1 MATLYGNT
9 TNHWRS
15 YMDFT
20 ESAATAMPNATITVK
35 AGMQSQAW
43 GFSIGS
49 GISCRI
55 ECTGQSATSV
65 SGRGFSSGTGA
76 TVSKQLTSRTF
87 TIPRTRA
94 TQTVTVKV
102 TVTNSSGYANGTS
115 TVTRTFT
122 ISPLSS
128 HTVSYNANGGSGAPG
143 NQTKW
148 YGSVLTLSTQV
159 PTRTNHTFQGWATSA
174 SGSVAYQPGGQYGAD
189 ANVTLYAVWKQ
200 SVSPPAVTDAHATR
214 CTSAGADNDEG
225 TYYHVRLSYK
235 ADTSV
240 VSANKV
246 VSVKVEHRASG
257 ASAWTAA
264 GTSTVSAA
272 SGSYASSACGGGSIG
287 TGSSYEV
294 RVTVTDAPS
303 GASAWTAAG
312 TSTVS
317 AASGSYA
324 SSACGGGSIGT
335 GSSYEVRVTVT
346 DARGLATSVLLGVG
360 PSYYTVDVLANGRG
374 IAFGRNC
381 PAAGLYVN
389 EPTYWFGDGGSGSV
403 QLTGAQMVQRMGV
416 HICTWSVVATVTAN
430 EGQYISC
437 SALQI
442 TTASGHLRRPWS
454 MAKGDMIVAQSGDT
468 NAQGKGVMRIQ
479 MMSDLTRAWVQFSG
493 VPAAGSYR
501 FSLCVVQM
509 P

>member
-1 MATLYGNT
+1 MAVIYGNT

-15 YMDFT
+15 YMDYS
-20 ESAATAMPNATITVK
+20 ESAASQMPNATITVK
-35 AGMQSQAW
+35 AGIQSQGW

-65 SGRGFSSGTGA
+65 SGQGFSSGTGA

-102 TVTNSSGYANGTS
+102 TVTNASGYANGTS
-115 TVTRTFT
+115 TVSRTFT

-128 HTVSYNANGGSGAPG
+128 HTVSYNANGGSGAPSQ
-143 NQTKW
+143 QTKW

-159 PTRTNHTFQGWATSA
+159 PTRTNYTFQGWATSA
-174 SGSVAYQPGGQYGAD
+174 SGSVAYRPGGQYGAD

-200 SVSPPAVTDAHATR
+200 SVSPPAVADAHATR
-214 CTSAGADNDEG
+214 CTSAGVDNDEG
-225 TYYHVRLSYK
+225 TYYRVRLSYK

-240 VSANKV
+240 ASANKV

-294 RVTVTDAPS
+294 RVTVTDAQ
-303 GASAWTAAG
+303 
-312 TSTVS
+312 
-317 AASGSYA
+317 
-324 SSACGGGSIGT
+324 
-335 GSSYEVRVTVT
+335 
-346 DARGLATSVLLGVG
+346 GLATSVLLGVG
-360 PSYYTVDVLANGRG
+360 PSYYTMDVLANGRG
-374 IAFGRNC
+374 VAFGRNC

-416 HICTWSVVATVTAN
+416 HICTWSAVATVTAN

-442 TTASGHLRRPWS
+442 TTSSGHLRRPWS

-468 NAQGKGVMRIQ
+468 NAQGEGVVCVQ
-479 MMSDLTRAWVQFSG
+479 MMSDLTQVWVQFSG
-493 VPAAGSYR
+493 VPGAGSYR

>member
-1 MATLYGNT
+1 MAVLYGNT

-15 YMDFT
+15 YMDCS
-20 ESAATAMPNATITVK
+20 ESAATQMPNATVTVK

-49 GISCRI
+49 GISCKI

-65 SGRGFSSGTGA
+65 SGQSFSSATGA
-76 TVSKQLTSRTF
+76 TTSKQMTSRTF

-102 TVTNSSGYANGTS
+102 TVTNASGYANGTS
-115 TVTRTFT
+115 TVSRTFT

-128 HTVSYNANGGSGAPG
+128 HTVSYNANGGSNAPSA
-143 NQTKW
+143 QTKW

-159 PTRTNHTFQGWATSA
+159 PTRTNYTFQGWATSSTGA
-174 SGSVAYQPGGQYGAD
+174 VAYQPGGKYSTD
-189 ANVTLYAVWKQ
+189 SNVTLYAIWKQ
-200 SVSPPAVTDAHATR
+200 SVRPPTVTDAHATR
-214 CTSAGADNDEG
+214 CTSTGVDNDEG
-225 TYYHVRLSYK
+225 TYYHVKLSYK
-235 ADTSV
+235 ADTAV
-240 VSANKV
+240 VTGNKV
-246 VSVKVEHRASG
+246 ASVKVEHRAVG

-264 GTSTVSAA
+264 GTTAVSAA
-272 SGSYASSACGGGSIG
+272 SGTFASAQLGGGGIG
-287 TGSSYEV
+287 TGASYEV
-294 RVTVTDAPS
+294 RVTVTDAQ
-303 GASAWTAAG
+303 
-312 TSTVS
+312 
-317 AASGSYA
+317 
-324 SSACGGGSIGT
+324 
-335 GSSYEVRVTVT
+335 
-346 DARGLATSVLLGVG
+346 GLATSVLLGVG
-360 PSYYTVDVLANGRG
+360 PSYYTMDVLANGRG

-389 EPTYWFGDGGSGSV
+389 EPTYWWGDGGSGSV

-468 NAQGKGVMRIQ
+468 NAQGKGVVRVQ
-479 MMSDLTRAWVQFSG
+479 MINDLTQVWVQFSG
-493 VPAAGSYR
+493 VPVAGGYR

>member
-1 MATLYGNT
+1 MAVIYGNT

-15 YMDFT
+15 YMDYS
-20 ESAATAMPNATITVK
+20 ESAASQMPNATITVK
-35 AGMQSQAW
+35 AGIQSQGW
-43 GFSIGS
+43 GFSIRS

-65 SGRGFSSGTGA
+65 SGQGFSSGYGA

-87 TIPRTRA
+87 TIQRTRA

-115 TVTRTFT
+115 TVSRTFT
-122 ISPLSS
+122 ISPLAS
-128 HTVSYNANGGSGAPG
+128 HTVSYNANGGSNAPSA
-143 NQTKW
+143 QTKW
-148 YGSVLTLSTQV
+148 YGSILTLSTQV
-159 PTRTNHTFQGWATSA
+159 PTRTNHTFQGWATSSTGA
-174 SGSVAYQPGGQYGAD
+174 VAYQPGGQYGND
-189 ANVTLYAVWKQ
+189 ANVTLYAIWKQ
-200 SVSPPAVTDAHATR
+200 SVSPPTVTNAHATR
-214 CTSAGADNDEG
+214 CTSGGVDNDEG

-257 ASAWTAA
+257 AGAWAVA

-294 RVTVTDAPS
+294 RVTVTDAQ
-303 GASAWTAAG
+303 
-312 TSTVS
+312 
-317 AASGSYA
+317 
-324 SSACGGGSIGT
+324 
-335 GSSYEVRVTVT
+335 
-346 DARGLATSVLLGVG
+346 GLATSVLLGVG
-360 PSYYTVDVLANGRG
+360 PSYYTMDILANGKG
-374 IAFGRNC
+374 VAFGRNC

-389 EPTYWFGDGGSGSV
+389 EPTYWWGDGGSGSV

-468 NAQGKGVMRIQ
+468 NAQREGVMRVQ
-479 MMSDLTRAWVQFSG
+479 MMSDLTQAWVQFSG
-493 VPAAGSYR
+493 VPGAGSYR

>member
-1 MATLYGNT
+1 MAVLYGNT

-15 YMDFT
+15 YMDYS
-20 ESAATAMPNATITVK
+20 ESAATQMPNATITVK
-35 AGMQSQAW
+35 AGIQSQGW
-43 GFSIGS
+43 GFSIRS

-65 SGRGFSSGTGA
+65 SGQGFSSGTGA

-115 TVTRTFT
+115 TVSRTFT
-122 ISPLSS
+122 ISPLAS
-128 HTVSYNANGGSGAPG
+128 HTVSYDANGGSNAPSA
-143 NQTKW
+143 QTKW
-148 YGSVLTLSTQV
+148 YGSILTLSTQV
-159 PTRTNHTFQGWATSA
+159 PTRTNHTFQGWATSSTGA
-174 SGSVAYQPGGQYGAD
+174 VAYRPGGQYGND
-189 ANVTLYAVWKQ
+189 ANVTLYAIWKQ
-200 SVSPPAVTDAHATR
+200 SVSPPTVTNAHATR
-214 CTSAGADNDEG
+214 CTSAGVDNDEG

-257 ASAWTAA
+257 ASAWAVA

-294 RVTVTDAPS
+294 RVTVTDAQ
-303 GASAWTAAG
+303 
-312 TSTVS
+312 
-317 AASGSYA
+317 
-324 SSACGGGSIGT
+324 
-335 GSSYEVRVTVT
+335 
-346 DARGLATSVLLGVG
+346 GLATSVLLGVG
-360 PSYYTVDVLANGRG
+360 PSYYTMDILANGRG
-374 IAFGRNC
+374 VAFGRNC

-403 QLTGAQMVQRMGV
+403 QLTGAQAVAMARDHHAANVAIATKTFSLHDGHLTGSVSYYMAAGV
-416 HICTWSVVATVTAN
+416 TFVEVAVNRVAGGSISNGARATGVTLPAGMRPAHTVRSCALAPTNNYPDPMPAVFAYVEASGAVGVSYTAS
-430 EGQYISC
+430 I
-437 SALQI
+437 AP
-442 TTASGHLRRPWS
+442 ASGHTWTYMGQLVIGP
-454 MAKGDMIVAQSGDT
+454 GI
-468 NAQGKGVMRIQ
+468 
-479 MMSDLTRAWVQFSG
+479 
-493 VPAAGSYR
+493 
-501 FSLCVVQM
+501 
-509 P
+509 

>member
-1 MATLYGNT
+1 MAVLYGNT

-15 YMDFT
+15 YMDYS
-20 ESAATAMPNATITVK
+20 ESSATQMPNATITVK

-65 SGRGFSSGTGA
+65 SGQGFSSGTGA

-115 TVTRTFT
+115 TVARTFT

-148 YGSVLTLSTQV
+148 HGSVLTLSTQV
-159 PTRTNHTFQGWATSA
+159 PTRTNYAFQGWATSA
-174 SGSVAYQPGGQYGAD
+174 SGAVAYQPGGRYGND

-214 CTSAGADNDEG
+214 CTSAGVDNDEG

-294 RVTVTDAPS
+294 RVTVTDAQ
-303 GASAWTAAG
+303 
-312 TSTVS
+312 
-317 AASGSYA
+317 
-324 SSACGGGSIGT
+324 
-335 GSSYEVRVTVT
+335 
-346 DARGLATSVLLGVG
+346 GLATSVLLGVG

-479 MMSDLTRAWVQFSG
+479 MMSDLTQAWVQFSG
-493 VPAAGSYR
+493 VPVAGSYR

>member
-1 MATLYGNT
+1 MAVIYGNT

-15 YMDFT
+15 YMDYS
-20 ESAATAMPNATITVK
+20 ESAGTQMPNATITVK
-35 AGMQSQAW
+35 AGIQSQGW
-43 GFSIGS
+43 GFSIRS

-65 SGRGFSSGTGA
+65 SGQGFSSGTGA

-115 TVTRTFT
+115 TVSRTFT
-122 ISPLSS
+122 ISPLAS
-128 HTVSYNANGGSGAPG
+128 HTVSYDANGGSNAPSA
-143 NQTKW
+143 QTKW
-148 YGSVLTLSTQV
+148 YGSILTLSTQV
-159 PTRTNHTFQGWATSA
+159 PTRTNHTFQGWATSSTGA
-174 SGSVAYQPGGQYGAD
+174 VAYQPGGQYGND
-189 ANVTLYAVWKQ
+189 ANVTLYAIWKQ
-200 SVSPPAVTDAHATR
+200 SVSPPTVTNAHATR

-294 RVTVTDAPS
+294 RVTVTDAQ
-303 GASAWTAAG
+303 
-312 TSTVS
+312 
-317 AASGSYA
+317 
-324 SSACGGGSIGT
+324 
-335 GSSYEVRVTVT
+335 
-346 DARGLATSVLLGVG
+346 GLATSVLLGVG
-360 PSYYTVDVLANGRG
+360 PSYYTMDILANGKG
-374 IAFGRNC
+374 VAFGRNC

-389 EPTYWFGDGGSGSV
+389 EPTYWWGDGGNGSV

-416 HICTWSVVATVTAN
+416 HICTWSVVAAVTAN

-468 NAQGKGVMRIQ
+468 NAQSEGVMRVQ
-479 MMSDLTRAWVQFSG
+479 MMSDLTQAWVQFSG
-493 VPAAGSYR
+493 VPGAGSYR

>member
-1 MATLYGNT
+1 MAVIYGNT

-15 YMDFT
+15 YMDYS
-20 ESAATAMPNATITVK
+20 ESAGTQMPNATITVK
-35 AGMQSQAW
+35 AGIQSQGW
-43 GFSIGS
+43 GFSIRS

-65 SGRGFSSGTGA
+65 SGQGFSSGTGA

-102 TVTNSSGYANGTS
+102 TVTNASGYANGTS
-115 TVTRTFT
+115 TVSRTFT
-122 ISPLSS
+122 ISPLAS
-128 HTVSYNANGGSGAPG
+128 HTVSYNANGGSNAPSA
-143 NQTKW
+143 QTKW
-148 YGSVLTLSTQV
+148 YGSILTLSTQV
-159 PTRTNHTFQGWATSA
+159 PTRTNHTFQGWATSSTGA
-174 SGSVAYQPGGQYGAD
+174 VAYRPGGQYGAD

-294 RVTVTDAPS
+294 RVTVTDAQ
-303 GASAWTAAG
+303 
-312 TSTVS
+312 
-317 AASGSYA
+317 
-324 SSACGGGSIGT
+324 
-335 GSSYEVRVTVT
+335 
-346 DARGLATSVLLGVG
+346 GLATSVLLGVG
-360 PSYYTVDVLANGRG
+360 PSYYTMDILANGKG
-374 IAFGRNC
+374 VAFGRNC

-389 EPTYWFGDGGSGSV
+389 EPTYWWGDGGNGSV

-416 HICTWSVVATVTAN
+416 HICTWSVVAAVTAN

-468 NAQGKGVMRIQ
+468 NAQSEGVMRVQ
-479 MMSDLTRAWVQFSG
+479 MMSDLTQAWVQFSG
-493 VPAAGSYR
+493 VPGAGSYR

>member
-1 MATLYGNT
+1 MAVIYGNT

-15 YMDFT
+15 YMDYS
-20 ESAATAMPNATITVK
+20 ESAGTQMPNATITVK
-35 AGMQSQAW
+35 AGIQSQGW
-43 GFSIGS
+43 GFSIRS

-65 SGRGFSSGTGA
+65 SGQGFSSGTGA

-87 TIPRTRA
+87 TIQRTRA

-115 TVTRTFT
+115 TVSRTFT
-122 ISPLSS
+122 ISPLAS
-128 HTVSYNANGGSGAPG
+128 HTVSYNANGGSNAPSA
-143 NQTKW
+143 QTKW
-148 YGSVLTLSTQV
+148 YGSILTLSTQV
-159 PTRTNHTFQGWATSA
+159 PTRTNHTFQGWATSSTGA
-174 SGSVAYQPGGQYGAD
+174 VAYQPGGQYGND
-189 ANVTLYAVWKQ
+189 ANVTLYAIWKQ

-294 RVTVTDAPS
+294 RVTVTDAQ
-303 GASAWTAAG
+303 
-312 TSTVS
+312 
-317 AASGSYA
+317 
-324 SSACGGGSIGT
+324 
-335 GSSYEVRVTVT
+335 
-346 DARGLATSVLLGVG
+346 GLATSVLLGVG

-389 EPTYWFGDGGSGSV
+389 EPTYWWGDGGNGSV

-416 HICTWSVVATVTAN
+416 HICTWSVVAAVTAN

-468 NAQGKGVMRIQ
+468 NAQSEGVMRVQ
-479 MMSDLTRAWVQFSG
+479 MMSDLTQAWVQFSG
-493 VPAAGSYR
+493 VPGAGSYR

>member
-1 MATLYGNT
+1 MAVLYGNT

-15 YMDFT
+15 YMDYS
-20 ESAATAMPNATITVK
+20 ESAASQMPNATITVK
-35 AGMQSQAW
+35 AGIQSQGW
-43 GFSIGS
+43 GFSIRS

-65 SGRGFSSGTGA
+65 SGQGFSSGTGA

-115 TVTRTFT
+115 TVSRTFT
-122 ISPLSS
+122 ISPLAS
-128 HTVSYNANGGSGAPG
+128 HTVSYDANGGSNAPSA
-143 NQTKW
+143 QTKW
-148 YGSVLTLSTQV
+148 YGSILTLSTQV
-159 PTRTNHTFQGWATSA
+159 PTRTNHTFQGWATSSTGA
-174 SGSVAYQPGGQYGAD
+174 VAYQPGGQYGND
-189 ANVTLYAVWKQ
+189 ANVTLYAIWKQ
-200 SVSPPAVTDAHATR
+200 SVSPPTVTNAHATR

-257 ASAWTAA
+257 ASAWAVA

-294 RVTVTDAPS
+294 RVTVTDAQ
-303 GASAWTAAG
+303 
-312 TSTVS
+312 
-317 AASGSYA
+317 
-324 SSACGGGSIGT
+324 
-335 GSSYEVRVTVT
+335 
-346 DARGLATSVLLGVG
+346 GLATSVLLGVG
-360 PSYYTVDVLANGRG
+360 PSYYTMDILANGKG
-374 IAFGRNC
+374 VAFGRNC

-389 EPTYWFGDGGSGSV
+389 EPTYWWGDGGSGSV

-416 HICTWSVVATVTAN
+416 HICTWSVVAAVTAN

-468 NAQGKGVMRIQ
+468 NAQREGVMRVQ
-479 MMSDLTRAWVQFSG
+479 MTSDLTQAWVQFSG
-493 VPAAGSYR
+493 VPGAGSYR

>member
-1 MATLYGNT
+1 MAVLYGNV

-15 YMDFT
+15 YMDYS
-20 ESAATAMPNATITVK
+20 ESAATQMPNATITVK

-49 GISCRI
+49 GISCKI

-65 SGRGFSSGTGA
+65 GGQSFSSATGA
-76 TVSKQLTSRTF
+76 TTSKQMATRTF

-115 TVTRTFT
+115 TVSRTFT
-122 ISPLSS
+122 ISPLAS

-174 SGSVAYQPGGQYGAD
+174 SGYVAYQPGGRYAAD
-189 ANVTLYAVWKQ
+189 ANVTLYAIWKQ
-200 SVSPPAVTDAHATR
+200 SVSPPTVTDAHATR
-214 CTSAGADNDEG
+214 CTSGGVDNDEG
-225 TYYHVRLSYK
+225 TYYHVKLTYK
-235 ADTSV
+235 ADTAV
-240 VSANKV
+240 VTANKV
-246 VSVKVEHRASG
+246 TSVKVEHRAVG

-264 GTSTVSAA
+264 GTTTVSAA

-294 RVTVTDAPS
+294 RVTVTDAQ
-303 GASAWTAAG
+303 
-312 TSTVS
+312 
-317 AASGSYA
+317 
-324 SSACGGGSIGT
+324 
-335 GSSYEVRVTVT
+335 
-346 DARGLATSVLLGVG
+346 GLSTSVLLGVG
-360 PSYYTVDVLANGRG
+360 PSYYTMDVLANGRG

-389 EPTYWFGDGGSGSV
+389 EPTYWWGDGGSGSV

-416 HICTWSVVATVTAN
+416 HIRSWSVVVQVVASS
-430 EGQYISC
+430 GQWLTS
-437 SALQI
+437 SALQL
-442 TTASGHLRRPWS
+442 TTASGHLARAWDRG
-454 MAKGDMIVAQSGDT
+454 KGDVLYCQNGDT
-468 NAQGKGVMRIQ
+468 AAQNVGVYRLQ
-479 MMSDLTRAWVQFSG
+479 PNNDCSQCYLHTTGAT
-493 VPAAGSYR
+493 AAGSMR
-501 FSLCVVQM
+501 LSLVVVQTG
-509 P
+509 

>member
-1 MATLYGNT
+1 MAVIYGNT

-15 YMDFT
+15 YMDYS
-20 ESAATAMPNATITVK
+20 ESAASQMPNATITVK
-35 AGMQSQAW
+35 AGIQSQGW

-65 SGRGFSSGTGA
+65 SGQGFSSGTGA

-87 TIPRTRA
+87 TIQRTRA
-94 TQTVTVKV
+94 TQAVTVKV

-128 HTVSYNANGGSGAPG
+128 HTVSYNANGGSGAPSQ
-143 NQTKW
+143 QTKW

-159 PTRTNHTFQGWATSA
+159 PTRTNYTFQGWATSSTGA
-174 SGSVAYQPGGQYGAD
+174 VAYQPGGQYAND
-189 ANVTLYAVWKQ
+189 SNVTLYAVWKQ
-200 SVSPPAVTDAHATR
+200 SVSPPTVTNAHATR
-214 CTSAGADNDEG
+214 CTSAGVDNDEG
-225 TYYHVRLSYK
+225 TYYHVRLTYK

-240 VSANKV
+240 VPANKV

-257 ASAWTAA
+257 ASAWAVA

-294 RVTVTDAPS
+294 RVTVTDAQ
-303 GASAWTAAG
+303 
-312 TSTVS
+312 
-317 AASGSYA
+317 
-324 SSACGGGSIGT
+324 
-335 GSSYEVRVTVT
+335 
-346 DARGLATSVLLGVG
+346 GLATSVLLGVG
-360 PSYYTVDVLANGRG
+360 PSYYTMDILANGRG
-374 IAFGRNC
+374 VAFGRNC

-389 EPTYWFGDGGSGSV
+389 ESTYWWGDGGSGSV
-403 QLTGAQMVQRMGV
+403 QLTGAQMVKAMGI

-468 NAQGKGVMRIQ
+468 NNQSKGVVRVQ
-479 MMSDLTRAWVQFSG
+479 MMSDLTQAWVQFSG
-493 VPAAGSYR
+493 VPVAGSYR

>member
-1 MATLYGNT
+1 MAVLYGNT

-15 YMDFT
+15 YMDYS
-20 ESAATAMPNATITVK
+20 ESAASQMPNATITVK
-35 AGMQSQAW
+35 AGIQSQGW
-43 GFSIGS
+43 GFSIRS

-65 SGRGFSSGTGA
+65 SGQGFSSGTGA

-102 TVTNSSGYANGTS
+102 TVTNASGYANGTS

-128 HTVSYNANGGSGAPG
+128 HTVSYNANGGSGAPSQ
-143 NQTKW
+143 QTKW

-189 ANVTLYAVWKQ
+189 ANATLYAVWRQ

-294 RVTVTDAPS
+294 RVTVTDAQ
-303 GASAWTAAG
+303 
-312 TSTVS
+312 
-317 AASGSYA
+317 
-324 SSACGGGSIGT
+324 
-335 GSSYEVRVTVT
+335 
-346 DARGLATSVLLGVG
+346 GLATSVLLGVG

-374 IAFGRNC
+374 VAFGRNC

-389 EPTYWFGDGGSGSV
+389 EPTYWWGDGGSGSV

-416 HICTWSVVATVTAN
+416 HICTWSVVTAVTAN

-468 NAQGKGVMRIQ
+468 NAQSEGVMRVQ
-479 MMSDLTRAWVQFSG
+479 MMSDLTQAWVQFSG
-493 VPAAGSYR
+493 VPGAGSYR